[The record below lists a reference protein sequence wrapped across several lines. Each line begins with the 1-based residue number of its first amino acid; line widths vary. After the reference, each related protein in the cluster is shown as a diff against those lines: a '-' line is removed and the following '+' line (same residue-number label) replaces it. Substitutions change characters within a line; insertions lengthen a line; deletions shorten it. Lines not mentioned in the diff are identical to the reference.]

1 MCAIQK
7 LSWFNKYKAC
17 FQLADYEPLRPSLE
31 AMICPDPS
39 CEDKAAVSTALK
51 CQPTW
56 DIWSRCNWYNGCSAL
71 FSLWT
76 ERGRNDQIHA
86 QGTGQQGLTLTWQG
100 HTRISDSY
108 SSLHQPD
115 VPANAIWTHVQKR
128 ANEPLCSID
137 RSLCS
142 HCVVLI
148 GVNLCG
154 VCGPS
159 PCQYN
164 ITSTG
169 KFFVEELDRASTT
182 SPPRPSS
189 LSRN

>member
-1 MCAIQK
+1 MILQSCALHIKCYDHPMKEHNDTMHWKFCLIYQPKALYIMCAIQK
-7 LSWFNKYKAC
+7 LSWFNNYKAC

-100 HTRISDSY
+100 HTCISDSY

-115 VPANAIWTHVQKR
+115 VPASAIWTHVQKR
-128 ANEPLCSID
+128 AI
-137 RSLCS
+137 
-142 HCVVLI
+142 
-148 GVNLCG
+148 
-154 VCGPS
+154 
-159 PCQYN
+159 
-164 ITSTG
+164 
-169 KFFVEELDRASTT
+169 A
-182 SPPRPSS
+182 
-189 LSRN
+189 